1 MSYAQQAAE
10 QAFKK
15 AQQDL
20 EAALE
25 KFTIARDEFSK
36 VSGKFIAADTRLINS
51 FNQVAIP
58 VEKDS
63 GGQALAQY

>member
-15 AQQDL
+15 AQHEL
-20 EAALE
+20 EVALE

-51 FNQVAIP
+51 FNQATAP

-63 GGQALAQY
+63 TGQVLAQF